1 MYKPRLHFVQRNYF
15 LLAMCYGYKSE
26 CGLFKPLNQTVCVQ
40 QHLKQQQQQQQQ
52 QTELKEKDSSGTV
65 SETAS
70 LYCMK

>member
-1 MYKPRLHFVQRNYF
+1 
-15 LLAMCYGYKSE
+15 MCYGYKSE
-26 CGLFKPLNQTVCVQ
+26 CSLFKPLNQAACVQ
-40 QHLKQQQQQQQQ
+40 QHLKQQQQQQ